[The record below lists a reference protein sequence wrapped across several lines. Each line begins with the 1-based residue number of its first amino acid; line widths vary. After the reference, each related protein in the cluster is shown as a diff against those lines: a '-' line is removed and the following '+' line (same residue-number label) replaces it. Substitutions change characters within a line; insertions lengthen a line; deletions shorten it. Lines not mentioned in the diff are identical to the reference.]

1 MANAFVVQLLAMLL
15 VSVNFSPLVVIN
27 PSILWG
33 AFHDHFVP
41 CCWEGLSPVLK
52 KVFVDR
58 PLNVLF
64 ITGLGQKSKFSGHLY
79 SSYGAGKYSL
89 LLHLPISRVTLLQSL
104 IIYRAIHLI
113 NCFKSNHH
121 YFLLRLSYTLCNTR
135 SKNLVETGKIQIV

>member
-1 MANAFVVQLLAMLL
+1 MANAFVVQLLAMLW

-27 PSILWG
+27 PNILWG

-113 NCFKSNHH
+113 NCYKSSH
-121 YFLLRLSYTLCNTR
+121 YYFCSRLSHTFGNTR
-135 SKNLVETGKIQIV
+135 NNNLVKRAKHK